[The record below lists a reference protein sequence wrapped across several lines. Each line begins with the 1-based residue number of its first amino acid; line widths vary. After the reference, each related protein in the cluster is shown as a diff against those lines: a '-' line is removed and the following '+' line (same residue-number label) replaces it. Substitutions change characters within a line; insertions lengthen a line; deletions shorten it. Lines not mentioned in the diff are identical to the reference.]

1 MGLYIRLL
9 YKLSAGFTYITAI
22 STVLLLSFV
31 RWIPNDADKGLKNIL
46 LTKFYDL

>member
-9 YKLSAGFTYITAI
+9 YKLSAGFTYITYI

-31 RWIPNDADKGLKNIL
+31 RWIPNAADE
-46 LTKFYDL
+46 D

>member
-22 STVLLLSFV
+22 STVLLLCFV
-31 RWIPNDADKGLKNIL
+31 RWIPNDADEGLKKYSLNKIL
-46 LTKFYDL
+46 